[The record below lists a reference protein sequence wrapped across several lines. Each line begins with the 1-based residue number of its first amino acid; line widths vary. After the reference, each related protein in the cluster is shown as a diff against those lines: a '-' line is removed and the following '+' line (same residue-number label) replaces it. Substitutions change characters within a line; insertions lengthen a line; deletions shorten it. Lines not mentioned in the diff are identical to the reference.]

1 MSRDMSIRIAHG
13 DICDAFQNVIIHQ
26 VNCQGR
32 MGAGVAKAL
41 ASKWP
46 KVREE
51 YLRVCKGKSPEEL
64 LGAVNF
70 VKVSPDND
78 HSNFQYVANAFAQ
91 LDYRKKNDVG
101 KKCYTDYCAFYKC
114 MKTITNEFPR
124 GCSFAAPFGI
134 GCGLAGGD
142 WNLVRYILEDTFYT
156 YDLTLYDI
164 DNSFKN

>member
-1 MSRDMSIRIAHG
+1 MSRDMAIRIAHG

-91 LDYRKKNDVG
+91 LDYRKKNAVG